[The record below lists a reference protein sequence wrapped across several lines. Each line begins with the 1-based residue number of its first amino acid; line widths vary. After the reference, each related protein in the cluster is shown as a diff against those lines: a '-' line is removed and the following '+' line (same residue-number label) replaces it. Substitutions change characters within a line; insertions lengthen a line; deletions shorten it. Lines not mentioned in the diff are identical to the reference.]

1 MDGLG
6 GWSRL
11 ITSLRYA
18 YIFALYS
25 GKGLQNIF
33 LYSTFIVI
41 GKLII
46 YCFSWNRRD
55 RLALMRNTVLIGE
68 AWTCGHE

>member
-33 LYSTFIVI
+33 FIQ
-41 GKLII
+41 L
-46 YCFSWNRRD
+46 SLLLEN
-55 RLALMRNTVLIGE
+55 
-68 AWTCGHE
+68 

>member
-18 YIFALYS
+18 SIFALYS

-33 LYSTFIVI
+33 LYLTFII
-41 GKLII
+41 TGKL
-46 YCFSWNRRD
+46 FDS
-55 RLALMRNTVLIGE
+55 LIFLV
-68 AWTCGHE
+68 

>member
-18 YIFALYS
+18 YIFAMYS

-33 LYSTFIVI
+33 SLFNFHCYWKTDDLLFF
-41 GKLII
+41 L
-46 YCFSWNRRD
+46 
-55 RLALMRNTVLIGE
+55 E
-68 AWTCGHE
+68 